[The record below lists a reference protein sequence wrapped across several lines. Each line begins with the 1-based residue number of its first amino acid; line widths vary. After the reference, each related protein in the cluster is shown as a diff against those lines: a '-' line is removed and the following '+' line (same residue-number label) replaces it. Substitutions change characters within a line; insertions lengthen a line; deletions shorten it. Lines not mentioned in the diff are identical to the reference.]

1 MATDLAIAPVL
12 RVVPPAI
19 HEQNLQREAIQTYDA
34 QQAAK
39 YVPAYD
45 GLASY
50 IRNQYDAFKNHRNS
64 AAGWGERLLEAQR
77 TFSGKYNTQKL
88 AEIKRF
94 GGSEVY
100 ARLTAMKCRGATAL
114 LRDIYLAPERPWDIK
129 GPADPDIP
137 PNIIQAV
144 TQLVEMEIQGLVQ
157 AGAMAPDAGM
167 IRDRTVQLMDA
178 ARSGSK
184 KAANKR
190 AKLIRDKIEEILDE
204 GGFYNAL
211 AEFIVD
217 IPQFPYACLK
227 GPTVRIVPT
236 VSWDQSNTRGV
247 FNNQLPAPPAR
258 PAPPDASNPVP
269 GVRQVPRMTWQRVS
283 PFDIYWSPGA
293 SDIGDATVIERTR
306 LTRGE
311 LNDLLDLPG
320 FNHDA
325 VRGVLNDYGRG
336 GLFDNW
342 DATDS
347 ERAMN
352 ENRENPL
359 WNQTGIINC
368 LEFHGNVQGRMLLEP
383 GYGFTLQSIPDPLRD
398 YMVQCWIIGTYVIKV
413 QLSPTPRRRHPYYIS
428 SFEKIPGTPV
438 GNGLPDILSDI
449 QDVANATL
457 RSLVNNLSIAS
468 GPQVVINR
476 DRAAPGADMEDLY
489 PWKRWYMQ
497 SDPFGNNQ
505 VPPVDFFQPSSNVR
519 DLLQTYQFFS
529 QLADDLS
536 AIPRYLSGQGAPG
549 GAGRTASGLSMLMSN
564 ASKILQTVAANV
576 DRDVMSPALTDVYD
590 LLMLTDTTGLL
601 HGDET
606 IKVMGVNVAIQRETQ
621 RARQIEF
628 LTATAN
634 PLDAQ
639 IMGAK
644 GRAAVLRSVSQTIG
658 LEGEEVVPNED
669 QIDKMQKAQDTAP
682 PPPQPGEEEKVKAG
696 IPGAGVAN
704 PPPRGAIPASAS
716 PASAGAQAQGMRRGP
731 TSTGDMGPRLNFS
744 QQRPQPRINGGVG

>member
-1 MATDLAIAPVL
+1 MPEFAIAPVL

-19 HEQNLQREAIQTYDA
+19 HEERLQKQAALEFTAREE
-34 QQAAK
+34 AK
-39 YVPAYD
+39 YVPSYD
-45 GLASY
+45 SLAAY
-50 IRNQYDAFKNHRNS
+50 IRKQYDAFKNHRNS
-64 AAGWGERLLEAQR
+64 AAGWSERLLAAQR
-77 TFSGKYNTQKL
+77 TFNGHYDNTKL
-88 AEIKRF
+88 AEIRRF

-100 ARLTAMKCRGATAL
+100 ARITAMKCRGATAL
-114 LRDIYLAPERPWDIK
+114 LRDIYLAPDRPWGIRP
-129 GPADPDIP
+129 PADPDIP
-137 PNIIQAV
+137 VNIIRAI
-144 TQLVEMEIQGLVQ
+144 TQLVEMEIQNLQQ
-157 AGAMAPDAGM
+157 AGGLPPDAAM
-167 IRDRTVQLMDA
+167 IRDRTMQLMDA
-178 ARSGSK
+178 ARGGAK
-184 KAANKR
+184 KQASKR
-190 AKLIRDKIEEILDE
+190 ARLVQDKIEEILDE

-217 IPQFPYACLK
+217 IPQFPYACIK

-247 FNNQLPAPPAR
+247 FNNQLPLPPAP
-258 PAPPDASNPVP
+258 PAPPDAANPIP
-269 GVRQVPRMTWQRVS
+269 GVRQVPRMMWQRVS
-283 PFDIYWSPGA
+283 PFDLYWSPGV
-293 SDIGDATVIERTR
+293 SDIGDATMIERTR
-306 LTRGE
+306 LTRAE

-320 FNHDA
+320 FNHA
-325 VRGVLNDYGRG
+325 AIRGVLDDYGRG

-342 DATDS
+342 DSTDS
-347 ERAMN
+347 ERALN
-352 ENRENPL
+352 ESRENPL

-398 YMVQCWIIGTYVIKV
+398 YMVQCWIIGSYVIKV

-468 GPQVVINR
+468 GPQVVINK

-489 PWKRWYMQ
+489 PWKRWYMN

-505 VPPVDFFQPSSNVR
+505 VPPVNFFQPNSNAR
-519 DLLQTYQFFS
+519 DLLQIYQFFS
-529 QLADDLS
+529 TLADDLS
-536 AIPRYLSGQGAPG
+536 AIPKYITGQGAPG

-658 LEGEEVVPNED
+658 LDGEEIVPNED
-669 QIDKMQKAQDTAP
+669 QIAKMQKAQDQAP
-682 PPPQPGEEEKVKAG
+682 APPQPSEEEQHKAG
-696 IPGAGVAN
+696 IT
-704 PPPRGAIPASAS
+704 PPSAARPGAIPTNAA
-716 PASAGAQAQGMRRGP
+716 AARAQGGQRQI
-731 TSTGDMGPRLNFS
+731 TTGDAGPRTNLM
-744 QQRPQPRINGGVG
+744 QQRPGAPRINGGVG